1 MTRRVLLVAALL
13 LGALL
18 IGLNATPVG
27 AQDGPPPRPT
37 LPPDTTPPPSA
48 PPSAT
53 AEPSAPPSATAEPSA
68 PPSAP
73 PAPPAPGDAAP
84 PVQPGRIVGT
94 VIDLRTGA
102 PTPGVSVAI
111 GNLLVVTDANGNYD
125 SADLPPGAYPVTLVL
140 QPEQGVAAEDT
151 VVVTVT
157 SGARIVRHLGFY
169 SPAPSPSAEP
179 TATPSAEPTPV
190 PSAEPTAAPSAEPT
204 AAPAPPAAR
213 VVPLTLPDTAAPQR
227 AAWPLML
234 AALLAL
240 GSGAWLVARRT
251 HLRRR

>member
-1 MTRRVLLVAALL
+1 MIRRATLVLAM

-18 IGLNATPVG
+18 IGLSASPVL
-27 AQDGPPPRPT
+27 AQDTPPPRPT
-37 LPPDTTPPPSA
+37 LPPGATPEPSMPPSATPEPTPPPSV
-48 PPSAT
+48 PPAD
-53 AEPSAPPSATAEPSA
+53 SAPP
-68 PPSAP
+68 PPPTPGDAP
-73 PAPPAPGDAAP
+73 PA
-84 PVQPGRIVGT
+84 VQPGRIVGT

-140 QPEQGVAAEDT
+140 QPEQGVAAENT
-151 VVVTVT
+151 VVVTVP

-169 SPAPSPSAEP
+169 SPEPSLPPSAEP
-179 TATPSAEPTPV
+179 S
-190 PSAEPTAAPSAEPT
+190 AAPSLAPT
-204 AAPAPPAAR
+204 AAPAPQPAEPPAGDGATPPAAR

-240 GSGAWLVARRT
+240 GSGVWLLARRA